1 MSISTE
7 MKKLRE
13 MLGVENN
20 ADVLPAVQALQQ
32 PKPPAV
38 TLAVTWTPG
47 TPDLEAIL
55 NVLSG
60 ERVSYQAL
68 AATLRAGL
76 AVMDW
81 QLAQR
86 TAQLQA
92 QLQQAM
98 AKKEINETE

>member
-1 MSISTE
+1 MAID

-13 MLGVENN
+13 MLGAENN
-20 ADVLPAVQALQQ
+20 AQVLDMVRALKEG
-32 PKPPAV
+32 PRPI

-47 TPDLEAIL
+47 TPDLEAVL
-55 NVLSG
+55 NVLSD
-60 ERVSYQAL
+60 ERVSFQAL
-68 AATLRAGL
+68 AATLIAGL

-92 QLQQAM
+92 QLQQVLAE
-98 AKKEINETE
+98 KEISEKE